1 VDDRIKKFCNDLLF
15 YFFFEALEKKVEL
28 NLRTIYGVFFKI
40 FFQLIFYI
48 FYVDFLRFCE
58 LFAICSD
65 F

>member
-15 YFFFEALEKKVEL
+15 YFFFEALEKKDEL
-28 NLRTIYGVFFKI
+28 NLKPIYRVIFKI
-40 FFQLIFYI
+40 FFQLIFFI
-48 FYVDFLRFCE
+48 FDDDFLRFCE